1 MNFWKYHG
9 LGNDFVLF
17 ENLDGDV
24 PMDPDFVIEVC
35 DRRFGVGADGI
46 LYVCASE
53 KADYTMRIM
62 NADGT
67 EAEMCGNG
75 IRCMAKHLFDRG
87 LVSSPDMTI
96 DTLAGKMSIHLQEG
110 CGQTMVDVDMGA
122 PELDCR
128 RIPMDSE
135 GQFLD
140 SPLPVP
146 LGDIMGTAVSMGNP
160 HFVTF
165 DDLSEEDV
173 EELGPY
179 IESHPLFPHKTNVEF
194 ATERGGRIYVRVF
207 ERGAGWT
214 LACGTGA
221 CATVVAAVLKG
232 IVPYDSP
239 VEVVLPGGMLRI
251 TVENGLQSVTM
262 SGPAE
267 IVFKG
272 ELIR

>member
-17 ENLDGDV
+17 ENLDGSI
-24 PMDPDFVIEVC
+24 PMDADFVTEVC

-46 LYVCASE
+46 LYVCPSE
-53 KADYTMRIM
+53 KADYAMRIM
-62 NADGT
+62 NADGS

-75 IRCMAKHLFDRG
+75 IRCMAKHLFDHD
-87 LVSSPDMTI
+87 LVTDRSMTI
-96 DTLAGKMSIHLQEG
+96 DTLAGVMSINLQEENG
-110 CGQTMVDVDMGA
+110 VTMVEVNMGA

-128 RIPMDSE
+128 RIPMDSD

-146 LGDIMGTAVSMGNP
+146 VGDVMGTAVSMGNP

-165 DDLSEEDV
+165 DDLSDEDV

-179 IESHPLFPHKTNVEF
+179 IEHHPLFPRKTNVEF
-194 ATERGGRIYVRVF
+194 VTERGGRLYVRVF

-221 CATVVAAVLKG
+221 CATAVAAALKG

-239 VEVVLPGGMLRI
+239 VEVFLPGGMLRI
-251 TVENGLQSVTM
+251 TVESGLRSVTM
-262 SGPAE
+262 NGPAE

-272 ELIR
+272 KLMR